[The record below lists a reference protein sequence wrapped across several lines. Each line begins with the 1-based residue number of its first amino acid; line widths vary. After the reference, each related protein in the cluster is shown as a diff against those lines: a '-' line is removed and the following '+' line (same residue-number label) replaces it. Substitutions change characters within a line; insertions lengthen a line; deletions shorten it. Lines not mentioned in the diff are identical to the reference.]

1 MSEKK
6 AAGAGHGA
14 STGRRRNDQSHR
26 AILKAAVGLLEEIG
40 YRAIT
45 IEKIAAKAGVG
56 KQTIYR
62 WWPSRA
68 AVVLEASVQAAAD
81 AAPYPDT
88 GSLLTDLRAFL
99 TASFVSLDGPTGPV
113 LRGLVAEAQ
122 LDEEFRQ
129 QFVESFIRPRRAG
142 LIEILRRG
150 AGRGELS
157 ADVNPELLADMIY
170 GAKWNRLLFG
180 HASLDARM
188 ASQMVKLVSCLG

>member
-1 MSEKK
+1 M
-6 AAGAGHGA
+6 
-14 STGRRRNDQSHR
+14 
-26 AILKAAVGLLEEIG
+26 
-40 YRAIT
+40 
-45 IEKIAAKAGVG
+45 
-56 KQTIYR
+56 
-62 WWPSRA
+62 
-68 AVVLEASVQAAAD
+68 
-81 AAPYPDT
+81 
-88 GSLLTDLRAFL
+88 TDLRAFL

>member
-1 MSEKK
+1 MSRKRATE
-6 AAGAGHGA
+6 AGQRA
-14 STGRRRNDQSHR
+14 STGRRRNDESHR
-26 AILKAAVGLLEEIG
+26 AILRAAMGLLEEIG

-81 AAPYPDT
+81 TAPYPDT
-88 GSLLTDLRAFL
+88 GSLSTDLRAFL
-99 TASFVSLDGPTGPV
+99 TASIVPLEGPTGPV
-113 LRGLVAEAQ
+113 LRGLVAETQ

-150 AGRGELS
+150 AERGELS

-180 HASLDARM
+180 HAPLDARM
-188 ASQMVKLVSCLG
+188 ASQMVKLVRCLD